1 MIDWVIGKICEKEA
15 TRLVLEKGGIA
26 FSINIPLSTYEALGD
41 IEDEEKIFIHLSF
54 SHEKLELFG
63 FKSLEERNF
72 FRDLLIVQGI
82 GPRTALRII
91 SGTDFIE
98 FKRAIANEDIE
109 TISFI
114 KGISQKRASK
124 LIFELKEKYAKEE
137 FPDESL
143 ESNTIRALIGLGI
156 PERKARELVRKVK
169 AATLEDM
176 IKEALKRL

>member
-41 IEDEEKIFIHLSF
+41 IGNEEKIFIHLGF

-72 FRDLLIVQGI
+72 FHDLLIVQGI
-82 GPRTALRII
+82 GPRSALRII

-98 FKRAIANEDIE
+98 FKRAVANEDIE
-109 TISFI
+109 AISLI

-124 LIFELKEKYAKEE
+124 LIFELKEKYNKEE
-137 FPDESL
+137 FPETL
-143 ESNTIRALIGLGI
+143 ESNAIHALVGLGI
-156 PERKARELVRKVK
+156 PARKATELVRKTK
-169 AATLEDM
+169 AITLEDM